1 MKEKIEEFIQYI
13 VLMKKSSKS
22 TQQCYRNDLEK
33 MQNYLASKEI
43 ERIEDITATDLNL
56 FVLYIE
62 KQGLSTATI
71 ARNIVVVKKFFEFLK
86 QKSYRSDD
94 PTEYLRLPKTEKKE
108 VSILSVEEVQNLFA
122 CINTEKKNGV
132 RDKAMLLLFYSTGIY
147 MNELID
153 LKKEDVNFSLGY
165 LCCYREKG
173 NRVLSFH
180 KKVGEYLKQ
189 YDEVERVQL
198 EKEDPSFFLT
208 RSGQAFSRQA
218 IWKILKKYRDKAKI
232 EGELTPFLLRNSYE
246 VHRFLEKDIL
256 ELL

>member
-13 VLMKKSSKS
+13 ILEKKSSKS
-22 TQQCYRNDLEK
+22 TQQCYRTDLEK
-33 MQNYLASKEI
+33 MQNYLLLKEVI
-43 ERIEDITATDLNL
+43 EVEDVTETDLNS
-56 FVLYIE
+56 FVLYME
-62 KQGLSTATI
+62 KQELSTATI

-86 QKSYRSDD
+86 KKEYRNDD
-94 PTEYLRLPKTEKKE
+94 PTEYLRLPKMEKKE
-108 VSILSVEEVQNLFA
+108 VSILSMEEVQNLFA
-122 CINTEKKNGV
+122 CINTDKKNGI

-153 LKKEDVNFSLGY
+153 LKKEDVNLSLGY

-189 YDEVERVQL
+189 YDEVERVHL
-198 EKEDPSFFLT
+198 EKEDTSFFLT
-208 RSGQAFSRQA
+208 RSGHAFSRQGV
-218 IWKILKKYRDKAKI
+218 WKILKKYREKAEMEVEI
-232 EGELTPFLLRNSYE
+232 TPFLLRNSYE
-246 VHRFLEKDIL
+246 VHRFLEVDIL